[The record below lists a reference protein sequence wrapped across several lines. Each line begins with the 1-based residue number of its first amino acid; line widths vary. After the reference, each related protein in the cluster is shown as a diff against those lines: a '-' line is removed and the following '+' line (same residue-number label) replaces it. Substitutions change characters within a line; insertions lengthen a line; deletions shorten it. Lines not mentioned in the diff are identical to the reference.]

1 MIDKKTKRLM
11 MAQYVSGVPLPTLA
25 TRFSMTEEEVKY
37 FLRMSG
43 VEFKD
48 DNRDE
53 ISRNRL
59 AIMEAKVAK
68 GKTDLL
74 KMRDQ
79 RDHYKKRV
87 TLLEAELRRR
97 NIRVP

>member
-1 MIDKKTKRLM
+1 MIDKQTKRLLLS
-11 MAQYVSGVPLPTLA
+11 QYVSGVPVPTLVKK
-25 TRFSMTEEEVKY
+25 FNLTEEEVKNS
-37 FLRMSG
+37 LRLSG
-43 VEFKD
+43 VEFKG

-87 TLLEAELRRR
+87 TLLEAEFRRR
-97 NIRVP
+97 GIRIP